1 MPDHFH
7 VDIVNAAYIGAVA
20 IIAIN
25 LARIVAALLMSKGIG
40 VGKTLAA
47 LVA

>member
-25 LARIVAALLMSKGIG
+25 LARIAAAWLMDRGIG
-40 VGKTLAA
+40 AGKTLAA